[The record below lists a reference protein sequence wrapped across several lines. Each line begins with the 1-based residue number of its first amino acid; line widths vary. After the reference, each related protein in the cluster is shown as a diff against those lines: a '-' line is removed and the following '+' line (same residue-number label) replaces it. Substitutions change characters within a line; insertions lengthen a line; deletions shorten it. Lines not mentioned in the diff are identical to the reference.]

1 MKQVLAMTLCVLLA
15 LGLAGCFAR
24 SGEDA
29 STPAATQQNVQATPS
44 AQPSAEPTPEAD
56 TWETLYQK
64 ALALFM
70 QGEDEAAYETFVAS
84 LDLDATHSEVWLD
97 FLRLMRSNEDGYI
110 NTLRAALEN
119 TGDTETFQP
128 LLDQAIAAAEPM
140 EDGVIEWIDPVME
153 QLVREYLGKPS
164 GDIMR
169 SELDDVTTLG
179 IFANAPLQVNTYCDN
194 IDWNRS
200 VDGVVYYIVGENQ
213 AYDQPCAITTLADFG
228 NFRNLSDL
236 FISDTGLTSIEG
248 IENIKKL
255 VTFHL
260 AFSPLNDASPA
271 AKSFRLQNL
280 SLGFCGLSDISPLA
294 EMPYLRELDLACNK
308 ISDVSALSGF
318 VMLRM
323 LELRDNMISDIT
335 PLSSLT
341 SLTALGLGNNPLQG
355 DIAALACL
363 TNLEKL
369 CLYADGITDIG
380 ALASLTKLRCLD
392 LVDNQIEDISP
403 VSGLTELVELYL
415 GANRI
420 ADLNPLMSLSNL
432 ERLTLFG
439 NAANDLTPL
448 LALKKLQMLD
458 VCGVNANK
466 SLLYYIPEFHP

>member
-15 LGLAGCFAR
+15 LGFAGCSAR

-97 FLRLMRSNEDGYI
+97 FLRIMRGDEEGYI

-128 LLDQAIAAAEPM
+128 LLDQAIAAAEPV

-200 VDGVVYYIVGENQ
+200 VDGVVYYIVGEDK
-213 AYDQPCAITTLADFG
+213 AYDQPCAIVTLADFQ
-228 NFRNLSDL
+228 NFRNLSYV
-236 FISDTGLTSIEG
+236 FINYTGLTSIDG
-248 IENIKKL
+248 IQNIKKL
-255 VTFHL
+255 VSFDIG
-260 AFSPLNDASPA
+260 FSPVNDISPA
-271 AKSFRLQNL
+271 AKAFWLQTLSIQFCRLTDISALADLPCVN
-280 SLGFCGLSDISPLA
+280 SLGLAGNEISDVSPLAQLFSLERLSIWDNAVADIAPLAPLTRLMELEIGNNPLEGNISALAALSRLESLSAYYCRIADISPLSGLINLRRLDLVANQISDISPLA
-294 EMPYLRELDLACNK
+294 
-308 ISDVSALSGF
+308 
-318 VMLRM
+318 
-323 LELRDNMISDIT
+323 NMT
-335 PLSSLT
+335 QLT
-341 SLTALGLGNNPLQG
+341 
-355 DIAALACL
+355 
-363 TNLEKL
+363 
-369 CLYADGITDIG
+369 
-380 ALASLTKLRCLD
+380 
-392 LVDNQIEDISP
+392 
-403 VSGLTELVELYL
+403 ELYL
-415 GANRI
+415 GANEI
-420 ADLNPLMSLSNL
+420 ADLNPLMCLSNL

-439 NAANDLTPL
+439 NATNDLTPL

-458 VCGVNANK
+458 VGGVNASK